1 MLWNKSYFYFCL
13 WFHGERLWSWPFL
26 HYFLGFQLKV
36 QDLISAFMRVD
47 AHGVQAFKWW
57 NCTGKNPLHSSLA
70 VMTRVECW
78 MFQIN
83 RVFFYTVFPRSVNYW
98 ILFRPIA
105 ASGCH
110 QKKKIVQLL
119 LISGISRPSL
129 SCFGFDLNQSPG
141 TKPLSRNGYGPDWH
155 LGQDSKNAGVSSFFF
170 FVCGY
175 QIVGH
180 GPRRS
185 YQWPWKL
192 RMRSSWPLS
201 LYANESRNEH
211 GYWILVYFLS
221 WLKWHIKL
229 IMFGFWLF
237 GNDVISPNRG
247 PWFSCNYARVLKS
260 KYPEEYSAGK
270 FCFVVYWGVTFLRIL
285 LEIYG

>member
-13 WFHGERLWSWPFL
+13 WFHGERFWSWPFL

-110 QKKKIVQLL
+110 QKKKKLFNFYLFPV
-119 LISGISRPSL
+119 S
-129 SCFGFDLNQSPG
+129 
-141 TKPLSRNGYGPDWH
+141 
-155 LGQDSKNAGVSSFFF
+155 LGQ
-170 FVCGY
+170 VCPVLDLTSTNR
-175 QIVGH
+175 Q
-180 GPRRS
+180 
-185 YQWPWKL
+185 
-192 RMRSSWPLS
+192 
-201 LYANESRNEH
+201 ARNH
-211 GYWILVYFLS
+211 
-221 WLKWHIKL
+221 
-229 IMFGFWLF
+229 
-237 GNDVISPNRG
+237 
-247 PWFSCNYARVLKS
+247 
-260 KYPEEYSAGK
+260 YPEMVMALTG
-270 FCFVVYWGVTFLRIL
+270 I
-285 LEIYG
+285 

>member
-1 MLWNKSYFYFCL
+1 MLWNESYLYFCL

-47 AHGVQAFKWW
+47 AHDVQAFKWW

-83 RVFFYTVFPRSVNYW
+83 RVFFYTVFPRSVNDW

-170 FVCGY
+170 CLWVPNSRPWSQAFLPVTVKTEDEKFLTTFIVC
-175 QIVGH
+175 
-180 GPRRS
+180 
-185 YQWPWKL
+185 
-192 RMRSSWPLS
+192 
-201 LYANESRNEH
+201 
-211 GYWILVYFLS
+211 
-221 WLKWHIKL
+221 KW
-229 IMFGFWLF
+229 
-237 GNDVISPNRG
+237 VS
-247 PWFSCNYARVLKS
+247 
-260 KYPEEYSAGK
+260 
-270 FCFVVYWGVTFLRIL
+270 
-285 LEIYG
+285 

>member
-13 WFHGERLWSWPFL
+13 WFHGGRLWSWPFL

-36 QDLISAFMRVD
+36 QDLISGFMRVD
-47 AHGVQAFKWW
+47 AHDVQAFKWW

-83 RVFFYTVFPRSVNYW
+83 RVFFYTVFPRCVNYW

-110 QKKKIVQLL
+110 QKKIVQLL
-119 LISGISRPSL
+119 LISSISRPSL

-141 TKPLSRNGYGPDWH
+141 TKPISRNGYGPDWQ
-155 LGQDSKNAGVSSFFF
+155 LGQDSKYAGVSSFFF

-185 YQWPWKL
+185 LQRPWKL

-211 GYWILVYFLS
+211 GVYFLW

-229 IMFGFWLF
+229 IMFAFWLF
-237 GNDVISPNRG
+237 GNDVI
-247 PWFSCNYARVLKS
+247 F
-260 KYPEEYSAGK
+260 PESRPLI
-270 FCFVVYWGVTFLRIL
+270 FV
-285 LEIYG
+285 